1 MKKIWTIALCLYLL
15 TGVSF
20 AEEILTGEMLSA
32 EARNTGE
39 KIRQIISE
47 RGKDLLILAKCLTS
61 FAQSGRQ
68 EWAKNIV
75 SFYHGSKCYPLIRVV
90 NVRGIEE
97 IRVIYGRET
106 RSGYSDVSEDDFF
119 KESIK
124 LDKDQI
130 SVSSL
135 EFNSEGIIV
144 LRMSTVVYRLSS
156 AEKAVLSFDWDI
168 DEITSLIKK
177 LKVSDS
183 NYSFIID
190 PDGKILVHPDTNKML
205 KEKIDTDINS
215 GYKTIVERMLLGEN
229 GWGEWTVQDKKYI
242 IGFYFYPE
250 LDWSIGLQQMEP

>member
-1 MKKIWTIALCLYLL
+1 MKKIYTVALYLCLL

-32 EARNTGE
+32 DARNTGE

-61 FAQSGRQ
+61 FSQHGRQ
-68 EWAKNIV
+68 EWAKNIIT
-75 SFYHGSKCYPLIRVV
+75 FYQESRCYPLIRVI

-130 SVSSL
+130 SVSSM
-135 EFNSEGIIV
+135 EFNPEGIVVFRI
-144 LRMSTVVYRLSS
+144 STVVLGLSG

-168 DEITSLIKK
+168 DEITGLIKK
-177 LKVSDS
+177 LKISDS

-190 PDGKILVHPDTNKML
+190 PDGKILVHHEKNKML
-205 KEKIDTDINS
+205 KEKIDTDIS
-215 GYKTIVERMLLGEN
+215 SEYKIIVERMLLGES
-229 GWGEWTVQDKKYI
+229 GWGEYTVQDEKYI

-250 LDWSIGLQQMEP
+250 LDWSIVALKKK

>member
-1 MKKIWTIALCLYLL
+1 MKRFYTTALYLCLL
-15 TGVSF
+15 TRVSL
-20 AEEILTGEMLSA
+20 AEEILTGETLFA
-32 EARNTGE
+32 EARGTSE
-39 KIRQIISE
+39 KIRQIVSE

-75 SFYHGSKCYPLIRVV
+75 SFYHGAKCYPLIRVI
-90 NVRGIEE
+90 NARGIEE

-106 RSGYSDVSEDDFF
+106 KSGYSDVSEDDFF
-119 KESIK
+119 KESIE

-135 EFNSEGIIV
+135 EFNLEGIIV
-144 LRMSTVVYRLSS
+144 LRMSTVVYGLSS

-183 NYSFIID
+183 NYNFIID
-190 PDGKILVHPDTNKML
+190 PDGKILVHPDMNKML
-205 KEKIDTDINS
+205 KGKIDTDIS
-215 GYKTIVERMLLGEN
+215 PEYKTIVERMLLGEN
-229 GWGEWTVQDKKYI
+229 GWGEYTVQDEKYI
-242 IGFYFYPE
+242 VGFCFYPE
-250 LDWSIGLQQMEP
+250 LDWSIGILKKK